1 MEKYNFMDHKFRAS
15 SFGDLMTGGKGISE
29 SQQKKVDKLEAQ
41 KIQPKKRTE
50 KQEELLQKLIAKR
63 TQPRELTKKEQD
75 LYDKLT
81 DQAEHTDK
89 EMEIIE
95 NLEKKMNEVVGT
107 TEKEEETIKDLEEKG
122 TGVVGISESQQKELD
137 ELIDQ
142 RDNVRLSKGAK
153 TYLRKLRREI
163 KFKRRR
169 DINSKYLVKGVH
181 FEEEAITFLSVY
193 HEDVFTNN
201 KERREDDY
209 FTGECDVEEGYDT
222 KVSWSLNTLP
232 DPEEPLKTIYEFQ
245 NRVYMRLWDR
255 DKWTTSAIVMNM
267 LEDQMKKEMYG
278 EAWKWED
285 NEIPAWRKI
294 EIIKLYIYEEDVFIK
309 MCEDNDCL
317 PNMEEYKRQ
326 LESEDEEVD
335 PLLEKAAKMFMDFVE
350 MPDHERIVEKT
361 VERDMEIEENMVEIA
376 KLSRQYMQDIEDEM
390 YEKYLSNQ

>member
-29 SQQKKVDKLEAQ
+29 SQQKKVDKL
-41 KIQPKKRTE
+41 
-50 KQEELLQKLIAKR
+50 
-63 TQPRELTKKEQD
+63 
-75 LYDKLT
+75 
-81 DQAEHTDK
+81 
-89 EMEIIE
+89 
-95 NLEKKMNEVVGT
+95 
-107 TEKEEETIKDLEEKG
+107 
-122 TGVVGISESQQKELD
+122 
-137 ELIDQ
+137 
-142 RDNVRLSKGAK
+142 
-153 TYLRKLRREI
+153 
-163 KFKRRR
+163 
-169 DINSKYLVKGVH
+169 
-181 FEEEAITFLSVY
+181 EAITFLSVY